1 MYRVF
6 QEKLES
12 ITKKYA
18 HEFEKCD
25 VIRIC
30 DLQVETPGDFL
41 STLTSTLHYP
51 SILSFS
57 DSGDVDA
64 NCSSPFA
71 DLSLNDVSLVLFFYT
86 PTHLSTLIQ
95 VDEELDCAMS
105 LFSAKHYVP
114 VKEIVNSSRNVGV
127 QYKHKRHKSHPAP
140 STLLGASPSPQS
152 PRPSSHLSDFAWSAG
167 LEETVSDVSC
177 SSQCDS
183 CCRAIDLTPRLS
195 CVDRSQSPELR
206 TRTFEFQTGVASE
219 DDALH
224 FRRFGKYRR
233 PRKQSFTR
241 QLCRTHP
248 GPWSQS
254 NTHSTPFGKPSSPQ
268 SPRPSSHLSDFAWPA
283 GLEETVSDVSC
294 SSQCDSCCR
303 AIDLTPRLSC
313 VDRSQS
319 PELRTRTFEFQTG
332 VASEDDVLSFRRSV
346 RYLKRKGKSPIHYRS
361 RIYRTHSGPWKHAI
375 SCLLRREGRYHN
387 CAKLTTGNLR
397 KLLGR
402 SRKDVTVRERIIQ
415 WLRHQQSSAHC

>member
-71 DLSLNDVSLVLFFYT
+71 DLSLNDV
-86 PTHLSTLIQ
+86 
-95 VDEELDCAMS
+95 DEELDCAMS

-114 VKEIVNSSRNVGV
+114 VKEIVNSSRNFGV
-127 QYKHKRHKSHPAP
+127 QYKHKHRKSHPAP
-140 STLLGASPSPQS
+140 STPLGTSLSPQS
-152 PRPSSHLSDFAWSAG
+152 PRPSSYLSDFAWPAG
-167 LEETVSDVSC
+167 LEETVSVRMHWITVYKDLLYLLPDVSC

-195 CVDRSQSPELR
+195 CVDRSQSPELH
-206 TRTFEFQTGVASE
+206 TSTFEFQTGVASE
-219 DDALH
+219 DDVFH
-224 FRRFGKYRR
+224 FRRSGKYRR
-233 PRKQSFTR
+233 PRNQSFTR

-254 NTHSTPFGKPSSPQ
+254 NTHSTPVGKSSSTQP
-268 SPRPSSHLSDFAWPA
+268 PRPSSYLSDFAWPA

-319 PELRTRTFEFQTG
+319 PELHTSTFEFQTG
-332 VASEDDVLSFRRSV
+332 VASKDDVLCSRRSV
-346 RYLKRKGKSPIHYRS
+346 RYWKRKGKSPIHYRS
-361 RIYRTHSGPWKHAI
+361 RIYRTRSGPWKHAI
-375 SCLLRREGRYHN
+375 TSLLRREDRYHN

-397 KLLGR
+397 KLLGH
-402 SRKDVTVRERIIQ
+402 SQKDVTIRERIIQ